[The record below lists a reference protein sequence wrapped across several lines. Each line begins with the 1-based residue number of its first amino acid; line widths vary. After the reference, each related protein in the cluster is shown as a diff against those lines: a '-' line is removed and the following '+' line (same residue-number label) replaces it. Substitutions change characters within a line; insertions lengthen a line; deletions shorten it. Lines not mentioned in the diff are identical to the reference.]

1 MMHCEYVQINPT
13 QETVK
18 FDANGH
24 TVYQFFLGNVW
35 TPKFLCVENAQ
46 IPMMSNDGSSP
57 SGAYVTCESDKLLL
71 HLVNAG
77 QYDHVLLIEEDDIS
91 DLFGNIAVLLNSISS
106 KMDTANA
113 KLSEIAT
120 NTGRIQ

>member
-1 MMHCEYVQINPT
+1 MHCKYVQIEPT
-13 QETVK
+13 QEGIE
-18 FDANGH
+18 FDANAH

-77 QYDHVLLIEEDDIS
+77 QYDHVVLIEEDDIS
-91 DLFGNIAVLLNSISS
+91 DLFSNIAVLLNSISS
-106 KMDTANA
+106 KLDTANT

>member
-1 MMHCEYVQINPT
+1 MHCEYVQISPA

-24 TVYQFFLGNVW
+24 SVYQFFLGNVW

-57 SGAYVTCESDKLLL
+57 SGAYVTCERDKLLL

-113 KLSEIAT
+113 RLAEIAT

>member
-1 MMHCEYVQINPT
+1 MHCKYVQIEPT
-13 QETVK
+13 QEGIE
-18 FDANGH
+18 FDANAH

-77 QYDHVLLIEEDDIS
+77 QYDHVVLIEEDDIS
-91 DLFGNIAVLLNSISS
+91 DLFSNIAVLLNSINS
-106 KMDTANA
+106 KLDTANT

>member
-1 MMHCEYVQINPT
+1 MHCEYVQIEPT
-13 QETVK
+13 QEGIE
-18 FDANGH
+18 FDANAH

-35 TPKFLCVENAQ
+35 TPKFMYVENAQ
-46 IPMMSNDGSSP
+46 IPMMSNDTTTP
-57 SGAYVTCESDKLLL
+57 SGAYVSCESDKLLL

-77 QYDHVLLIEEDDIS
+77 QYDHVMLIEEDDIS
-91 DLFGNIAVLLNSISS
+91 DLFSNIAVLLNSISS
-106 KMDTANA
+106 KMDTANT

>member
-1 MMHCEYVQINPT
+1 MHCEYVQISPA

-77 QYDHVLLIEEDDIS
+77 QYGHVLLIEEDDIS
-91 DLFGNIAVLLNSISS
+91 DLFSNIAVLLNSISS

-113 KLSEIAT
+113 RLAEITT

>member
-1 MMHCEYVQINPT
+1 MHCEYVQISPA

-24 TVYQFFLGNVW
+24 SVYQFFLGNVW

-46 IPMMSNDGSSP
+46 IPMMSSDGSSP

-113 KLSEIAT
+113 RLAEIAT

>member
-1 MMHCEYVQINPT
+1 MHCEYVQIEPT
-13 QETVK
+13 QEGIE
-18 FDANGH
+18 FDANAH

-35 TPKFLCVENAQ
+35 TPKFLYVENAQ

-77 QYDHVLLIEEDDIS
+77 QYDHAVLIEEDDIS
-91 DLFGNIAVLLNSISS
+91 DLFSDIAVLLNSISS
-106 KMDTANA
+106 KMDTANT

>member
-1 MMHCEYVQINPT
+1 MHCKYVQIEPT
-13 QETVK
+13 QEGIE
-18 FDANGH
+18 FDANAH

-35 TPKFLCVENAQ
+35 TPKFLYVENAQ

-77 QYDHVLLIEEDDIS
+77 QYDHVVLIEGDDIS
-91 DLFGNIAVLLNSISS
+91 DLFSNIAVLLNSISS
-106 KMDTANA
+106 KLDTTNTR
-113 KLSEIAT
+113 LSEIAT

>member
-1 MMHCEYVQINPT
+1 MHCEYVQISPA

-24 TVYQFFLGNVW
+24 SVYQFFLGNVW

-57 SGAYVTCESDKLLL
+57 SGTYVTCESDKLLL

-113 KLSEIAT
+113 RLAEIAT

>member
-1 MMHCEYVQINPT
+1 MHCEYVQISPA

-24 TVYQFFLGNVW
+24 SVYQFFLGNVW

-77 QYDHVLLIEEDDIS
+77 QYDHAVLIEEDDIS
-91 DLFGNIAVLLNSISS
+91 DLFSNIAVLLNSISS
-106 KMDTANA
+106 KLDTANTR
-113 KLSEIAT
+113 LSEIAT

>member
-1 MMHCEYVQINPT
+1 LHCEYVQISPA

-77 QYDHVLLIEEDDIS
+77 QYGHVLLIEEDDIS
-91 DLFGNIAVLLNSISS
+91 DLFSNIAVLLNSISS

-113 KLSEIAT
+113 RLAEITT

>member
-1 MMHCEYVQINPT
+1 MHCEYVQIEPT
-13 QETVK
+13 QEGIE
-18 FDANGH
+18 FDANAH

-77 QYDHVLLIEEDDIS
+77 QYDHVMLIEEDDIS
-91 DLFGNIAVLLNSISS
+91 DLFSNIAVLLNSISS

>member
-1 MMHCEYVQINPT
+1 MHCEYVQIEPT
-13 QETVK
+13 QEGIE
-18 FDANGH
+18 FDANAH

-57 SGAYVTCESDKLLL
+57 SGAYVTCERDKLLL

-77 QYDHVLLIEEDDIS
+77 QYDHVMLIEEDDIS
-91 DLFGNIAVLLNSISS
+91 DLFSNIAVLLNSISS
-106 KMDTANA
+106 KMDTANT

>member
-1 MMHCEYVQINPT
+1 MHCEYVQIEPT
-13 QETVK
+13 QEGIE
-18 FDANGH
+18 FDANAH

-46 IPMMSNDGSSP
+46 IPMMSNDATAP

-77 QYDHVLLIEEDDIS
+77 QYDHVLLVEDDDIS
-91 DLFGNIAVLLNSISS
+91 DLFGSVTTLLNSISA
-106 KMDTANA
+106 KMDGANT
-113 KLSEIAT
+113 LLGEIAT
-120 NTGRIQ
+120 NTARIQ

>member
-1 MMHCEYVQINPT
+1 MHCEYVQIEPT
-13 QETVK
+13 QEGIE
-18 FDANGH
+18 FDANAH

-77 QYDHVLLIEEDDIS
+77 QYDSVLLIEEDDIS
-91 DLFGNIAVLLNSISS
+91 DLFGDIAVLLNSISS
-106 KMDTANA
+106 KIDTANA
-113 KLSEIAT
+113 RLAEIAT

>member
-1 MMHCEYVQINPT
+1 MHCKYVQINAT

-18 FDANGH
+18 FDANGN
-24 TVYQFFLGNVW
+24 TVYQFFLSNVW
-35 TPKFLCVENAQ
+35 TPKFMCVENAQ
-46 IPMMSNDGSSP
+46 IPMMSNDAATP

-91 DLFGNIAVLLNSISS
+91 DLFGDIAVLLNSISS
-106 KMDTANA
+106 KIDTANA
-113 KLSEIAT
+113 RLAEIAT

>member
-1 MMHCEYVQINPT
+1 MHCKYVQIEPT
-13 QETVK
+13 QEGIE
-18 FDANGH
+18 FDANAH

-46 IPMMSNDGSSP
+46 IPMVSNDGSSP

-91 DLFGNIAVLLNSISS
+91 DLFSNITALLNSISS

-113 KLSEIAT
+113 RLAEIAT

>member
-1 MMHCEYVQINPT
+1 MHCEYVQINPT

-24 TVYQFFLGNVW
+24 TVYQFFLDNVC
-35 TPKFLCVENAQ
+35 TPKFLCIENAQ
-46 IPMMSNDGSSP
+46 IPMMSNAATAP

-77 QYDHVLLIEEDDIS
+77 QYDHAGSLSSITEHPRCT
-91 DLFGNIAVLLNSISS
+91 DLAS
-106 KMDTANA
+106 
-113 KLSEIAT
+113 
-120 NTGRIQ
+120 RW

>member
-1 MMHCEYVQINPT
+1 MHCKYVQIEPT
-13 QETVK
+13 QVGIE
-18 FDANGH
+18 FDANAH

-57 SGAYVTCESDKLLL
+57 SGTYVTCESDKLLL

-77 QYDHVLLIEEDDIS
+77 QYDHVLLVEDDDIS
-91 DLFGNIAVLLNSISS
+91 DLFGSVTTLLNSISA
-106 KMDTANA
+106 KMDSANT
-113 KLSEIAT
+113 LLGEIAT
-120 NTGRIQ
+120 NTARIQ

>member
-1 MMHCEYVQINPT
+1 MHCEYVQIEPT
-13 QETVK
+13 QEGIE
-18 FDANGH
+18 FDANAR

-35 TPKFLCVENAQ
+35 TPKFLYVENAQ

-57 SGAYVTCESDKLLL
+57 SGSYVTCESDKLLL

-77 QYDHVLLIEEDDIS
+77 QYDHAVLIEEDDIS
-91 DLFGNIAVLLNSISS
+91 DLFSDIAVLLNSISS
-106 KMDTANA
+106 KMDTANT

>member
-1 MMHCEYVQINPT
+1 VQISPA

-77 QYDHVLLIEEDDIS
+77 QYGHVLLIEEDDIS
-91 DLFGNIAVLLNSISS
+91 DLFSNIAVLLNSISS

-113 KLSEIAT
+113 RLAEITT

>member
-1 MMHCEYVQINPT
+1 MRCEYVQIEPT
-13 QETVK
+13 QEGIE
-18 FDANGH
+18 FDANAN

-57 SGAYVTCESDKLLL
+57 SGAYVTCESDKVLL

-77 QYDHVLLIEEDDIS
+77 QYDHVVLIEEDDIS
-91 DLFGNIAVLLNSISS
+91 DLFSNIAVLLNSISS
-106 KMDTANA
+106 KLDTANTR
-113 KLSEIAT
+113 LSEIAT

>member
-1 MMHCEYVQINPT
+1 MHYEYVQINPT

-18 FDANGH
+18 FDANGR
-24 TVYQFFLGNVW
+24 TVYQFSLGNGW

-46 IPMMSNDGSSP
+46 IPMMSNDATAP
-57 SGAYVTCESDKLLL
+57 SGTYVACESDKLLL
-71 HLVNAG
+71 LLVNAG
-77 QYDHVLLIEEDDIS
+77 QYDHAVLIEEDDIS
-91 DLFGNIAVLLNSISS
+91 DLLLNSITS
-106 KMDTANA
+106 KMDTANT

>member
-1 MMHCEYVQINPT
+1 MHCKYVQIEPT
-13 QETVK
+13 QEGIE
-18 FDANGH
+18 FDANAH

-77 QYDHVLLIEEDDIS
+77 QYDHVVLVEEDDIS
-91 DLFGNIAVLLNSISS
+91 DLFSNIAVLLNSISS
-106 KMDTANA
+106 KLDTANT

>member
-1 MMHCEYVQINPT
+1 MHCEYVQIEPT
-13 QETVK
+13 QEGVE
-18 FDANGH
+18 FAANAH

-46 IPMMSNDGSSP
+46 IPMMSNDATAP

-77 QYDHVLLIEEDDIS
+77 QYDRVVLIEEDDIS
-91 DLFGNIAVLLNSISS
+91 DLFSNIAVLLNSISS
-106 KMDTANA
+106 KLDTANTR
-113 KLSEIAT
+113 LSEIAT

>member
-1 MMHCEYVQINPT
+1 MHCKYVQIEPT
-13 QETVK
+13 QEGIE
-18 FDANGH
+18 FDANAH

-35 TPKFLCVENAQ
+35 TPKFLYVENAQ

-77 QYDHVLLIEEDDIS
+77 QYDHVVLIEEDDIS
-91 DLFGNIAVLLNSISS
+91 DLFSNIAVLLNSISS
-106 KMDTANA
+106 KLDTANT

>member
-1 MMHCEYVQINPT
+1 MHCEYVQIDPT
-13 QETVK
+13 QDSVE

-77 QYDHVLLIEEDDIS
+77 QYDHVLLVEDDDIS
-91 DLFGNIAVLLNSISS
+91 DLFGSVTTLLNSISA
-106 KMDTANA
+106 KMDSANT
-113 KLSEIAT
+113 LLGEIAT
-120 NTGRIQ
+120 NTARIQ

>member
-1 MMHCEYVQINPT
+1 MRCEYVQISPA

-71 HLVNAG
+71 HLANAG

-113 KLSEIAT
+113 RLAEIAT

>member
-1 MMHCEYVQINPT
+1 MHCKYVQIEPT
-13 QETVK
+13 QEGIE
-18 FDANGH
+18 FDANAH

-57 SGAYVTCESDKLLL
+57 SGTYVTCESDKLLL

-77 QYDHVLLIEEDDIS
+77 QYDHVLLVEDDDIS
-91 DLFGNIAVLLNSISS
+91 DLFGSVTTLLNSISA
-106 KMDTANA
+106 KMDSANT
-113 KLSEIAT
+113 LLGEIAT
-120 NTGRIQ
+120 NTARIQ

>member
-1 MMHCEYVQINPT
+1 MHCEYVQISPA

-24 TVYQFFLGNVW
+24 TVYQFFLGNVC

-91 DLFGNIAVLLNSISS
+91 DLFSNITVLLNSISS

-113 KLSEIAT
+113 RLAEIAT
-120 NTGRIQ
+120 NTGGIQ

>member
-1 MMHCEYVQINPT
+1 MHCKYVQISSA

-24 TVYQFFLGNVW
+24 TVYQFLLGNVW

-77 QYDHVLLIEEDDIS
+77 QYSHVVLIEEDDIS
-91 DLFGNIAVLLNSISS
+91 DLFSDIAVLLNSISS
-106 KMDTANA
+106 KMDTANT

>member
-1 MMHCEYVQINPT
+1 MHCKYVQIEPT
-13 QETVK
+13 QEGIE
-18 FDANGH
+18 FDANAH

-35 TPKFLCVENAQ
+35 TPKFLYVENAQ

-77 QYDHVLLIEEDDIS
+77 QYDHVVLIEGDDIS
-91 DLFGNIAVLLNSISS
+91 DLFSNIAVLLNSISS
-106 KMDTANA
+106 KLDTANT

>member
-1 MMHCEYVQINPT
+1 MHCEYVQINPT

-57 SGAYVTCESDKLLL
+57 SGAYVTCESDKVLL

-77 QYDHVLLIEEDDIS
+77 QYDHVVLIEEDDIS
-91 DLFGNIAVLLNSISS
+91 DLFSNIAVLLNSIGS
-106 KMDTANA
+106 KLDAANTR
-113 KLSEIAT
+113 LSEIAT

>member
-1 MMHCEYVQINPT
+1 MHCEYVQISPA

-18 FDANGH
+18 FGANEH
-24 TVYQFFLGNVW
+24 SVYQFFLGNVW
-35 TPKFLCVENAQ
+35 TPKFLCVENAR

-57 SGAYVTCESDKLLL
+57 SGAYVACESDKLLL

-113 KLSEIAT
+113 RLAEIAT

>member
-1 MMHCEYVQINPT
+1 MHCEYVQIEPT
-13 QETVK
+13 QEGIE
-18 FDANGH
+18 FDANAH

-77 QYDHVLLIEEDDIS
+77 QYDHVVLIEEDDIS
-91 DLFGNIAVLLNSISS
+91 DLFSDIAVLLNSISS
-106 KMDTANA
+106 KMDTANT

>member
-1 MMHCEYVQINPT
+1 MHCEYVQIEPT
-13 QETVK
+13 QEGIE
-18 FDANGH
+18 FDANAH

-57 SGAYVTCESDKLLL
+57 SGTYVTCESDKLLL

-77 QYDHVLLIEEDDIS
+77 QYDHVLLVEDDDIS
-91 DLFGNIAVLLNSISS
+91 DLFGSVTTLLNSISAKIDS
-106 KMDTANA
+106 ANT
-113 KLSEIAT
+113 LLGEIAT
-120 NTGRIQ
+120 NTARIQ

>member
-1 MMHCEYVQINPT
+1 MHCEYVQISPA

-24 TVYQFFLGNVW
+24 SVYQFFLGNVW

-77 QYDHVLLIEEDDIS
+77 QYDSVLLIEEDDIS
-91 DLFGNIAVLLNSISS
+91 DLFGDIAVLLNSISS

-113 KLSEIAT
+113 RLAEIAT